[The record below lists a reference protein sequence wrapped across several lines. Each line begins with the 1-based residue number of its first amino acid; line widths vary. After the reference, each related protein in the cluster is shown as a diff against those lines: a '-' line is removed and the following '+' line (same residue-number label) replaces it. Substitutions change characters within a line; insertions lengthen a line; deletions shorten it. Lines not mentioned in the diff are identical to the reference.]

1 MRVHSVNGKRR
12 RPFHANKL
20 RKRSRLGNF
29 ITFVII
35 AALAG
40 FMAMPFIFAVSN
52 AFKPL
57 DEIFMFPPR
66 FFVKN
71 PTLDNF
77 QDLFV
82 LLDDSFIPI
91 SRYLFNTSFITV
103 VGTVGNIIACSL
115 AAFVLAKCQFPGKKG
130 LFKIV
135 VLSLMFSGAVTSIP
149 NYLIMSKLNWIDSY
163 LSIIVPAFATP
174 MGLFLM
180 KQFMEGLPDT
190 IIEAATIDGAGTF
203 RIFAKIAMPM
213 VKPAWLTLMI
223 FSIQGLWNNGGGNFI
238 FDERLKPLPY
248 AMSQIVSGGVARQ
261 GVGGAVGVIM
271 MIVPILV
278 FIITQSNIIETM
290 ASSGIKE

>member
-1 MRVHSVNGKRR
+1 MSVLALRR
-12 RPFHANKL
+12 SPLRIRRL
-20 RKRSRLGNF
+20 RKRSALGNL
-29 ITFVII
+29 ITFIII

-40 FMAMPFIFAVSN
+40 FMALPFVFAVSN

-77 QDLFV
+77 NDLFV

-91 SRYLFNTSFITV
+91 SRYLFNSLFITV
-103 VGTVGNIIACSL
+103 IGTLGNILLCSL
-115 AAFVLAKCQFPGKKG
+115 AAFVLAKYKFPGKNI
-130 LFKIV
+130 LFKVV
-135 VLSLMFSGAVTSIP
+135 VLSLMYSGAVTSIP
-149 NYLIMSKLNWIDSY
+149 NYLIISRLNWIDSY
-163 LSIIVPAFATP
+163 LAIMIPAFATP
-174 MGLFLM
+174 LGLFLM

-190 IIEAATIDGAGTF
+190 IIEAATIDGAGTLK
-203 RIFAKIAMPM
+203 IFMKIAMPM

-223 FSIQGLWNNGGGNFI
+223 FSIQGLWNNNGGNFI
-238 FDERLKPLPY
+238 FDERLKTLPY

-261 GVGGAVGVIM
+261 GVSGAVGVIM
-271 MIVPILV
+271 MIVPISV